1 MELSISRL
9 MLAEWYNLTISGL
22 RSRFKTHGV
31 HLKNRVLTISDV
43 QYVISKCGI
52 PSNIPDDV
60 AKLVFRT
67 PSVSIT

>member
-1 MELSISRL
+1 MELTISRL
-9 MLAEWYNLTISGL
+9 MLSQWYGLTISGL

-52 PSNIPDDV
+52 PPNLPEDI
-60 AKLVFRT
+60 AKLAFHA
-67 PSVSIT
+67 PSLSIT